1 TLEIKAYDC
10 MLNFEKNFRNKL
22 SSGTPFDFLSLACE
36 NCHVPFAHTRT
47 DIEKM
52 PNGKYLYGI
61 YGENDIESW
70 RDLIFYV
77 AQVLGC
83 YCQINRQ
90 GKLELRK

>member
-1 TLEIKAYDC
+1 
-10 MLNFEKNFRNKL
+10 
-22 SSGTPFDFLSLACE
+22 
-36 NCHVPFAHTRT
+36 
-47 DIEKM
+47 M

-70 RDLIFYV
+70 RDLIFYT

-90 GKLELRK
+90 GKLELRKYGNTPVMQVSDKQRFSSSFSDFITRYTAVNSTIAIKIINSKRHRI